1 MLGTESPGAAGAA
14 HPLLAM
20 TNSVLA
26 LVRDLRLSP
35 HVTSPVPAWLCGV
48 APLRLIWSNPAAA
61 GLRGSQS
68 LAAVAPGPISPRD
81 PLAIDIARLS
91 ASLPVSGAAR
101 LERIRGLSAG
111 IGRTMVCACSR
122 LSFDEETA
130 ILMVAAEPAVFAMPL
145 AERVRRAFADA
156 EGAMA
161 VFSRDGALLH
171 ASPDAAIRIGEITT
185 LTAFG
190 AYALAAEALRSGR
203 AGGNTP
209 IGAVEFERVGNGDN
223 AVVLAILDAQPNAS
237 QAPSAEFRTN
247 EGPGP
252 IEPTTAKESPAAA
265 PVMGNETAAAAE
277 GEPPPAG
284 AVERADAASAAV
296 SPGPHRRHPIRF
308 VWQIDTDG
316 RFTLGS
322 REFAQAVGAQ
332 ELVQAG
338 RTWNEVAAELGLDP
352 DQRVERAIASRE
364 TWSGITVAWPVEGSE
379 ERLTVELS
387 GVPVFDRDR
396 AFRGYRG
403 FGVCRNIA
411 QLAAAM
417 ASPSGLPIS
426 ASPPDRAAASS
437 NIDVREAAGRPATE
451 SRPQLT
457 LVPAAKNVVPF
468 RSAAANE
475 RRPALSAVERTAFTE
490 IGEALT
496 SGLPESPETA
506 VLKPDQTLARE
517 EPPAPLADDAAVVP
531 SALAPGGGAAQTAA
545 TAGSEAMT
553 LDRLPIGVLVYRGSR
568 LIHANRVLLDWT
580 GHEDLGALTAAGGL
594 DRIFAE
600 PAAALDQSGETGQA
614 LAIITRTGAPL
625 AVEGRLFSVSWG
637 AETAFMLVLLQ
648 AGDRLVSFEL
658 AQRRAEA
665 DVRELRSILDTAT
678 DGVVVIERDGRI
690 VSLNRSAEALFGYES
705 RELVGGPFDKLFAPE
720 SQRAAL
726 DYLDGLSLNGV
737 ASVLNDGREVI
748 GRVREG
754 GLIPLFMTMGRIAD
768 GTDKFCAVFRDIT
781 QWKRAEEDLLNAK
794 REAERASSAKS
805 DFLAKISH
813 EIRTP
818 LNAIIGFSEVMMDER
833 FGPVGNDRYRQY
845 LKDIHASGGHLVS
858 LLNDLLDLSKIE
870 AGKLDLTFTSVDLTA
885 LLQQCVA
892 IMQPQANRERIII
905 RTSLLPTLPAVVVDE
920 RSIRQ
925 IVLNLLSN
933 SIKFTGAGGQVIV
946 STALTERGEAV
957 LRVRDTGIGM
967 SEQEIE
973 TALEPF
979 RQLATSTRWGS
990 GGTGLGLPLTK
1001 ALVEANRATFAI
1013 KSAVN
1018 AGTLVEIT
1026 FPATRVLA
1034 E

>member
-1 MLGTESPGAAGAA
+1 MVWTNAAG
-14 HPLLAM
+14 
-20 TNSVLA
+20 
-26 LVRDLRLSP
+26 
-35 HVTSPVPAWLCGV
+35 
-48 APLRLIWSNPAAA
+48 A
-61 GLRGSQS
+61 GLRGSPS
-68 LAAVAPGPISPRD
+68 LAAVTQRPISPGD
-81 PLAIDIARLS
+81 PLAVDIVRL
-91 ASLPVSGAAR
+91 AATLPDSGAAR

-111 IGRTMVCACSR
+111 IGRTTVCACSR
-122 LSFDEETA
+122 LSLEEGDA
-130 ILMVAAEPAVFAMPL
+130 ILMVAAEPVASTMPL

-156 EGAMA
+156 EGAIA
-161 VFSRDGALLH
+161 VFSPDGALIH
-171 ASPDAAIRIGEITT
+171 ASAEAAARLGQMAT
-185 LTAFG
+185 LATWG
-190 AYALAAEALRSGR
+190 ADALAAEALNCGR
-203 AGGNTP
+203 ASGDSC
-209 IGAVEFERVGNGDN
+209 IGPVAFERIGSDRN
-223 AVVLAILDAQPNAS
+223 AIVLAILAAEPDRSQPP
-237 QAPSAEFRTN
+237 PSEVRM
-247 EGPGP
+247 EEVPSP
-252 IEPTTAKESPAAA
+252 IEP
-265 PVMGNETAAAAE
+265 AE
-277 GEPPPAG
+277 AEQW
-284 AVERADAASAAV
+284 AASADTAEPAAGV
-296 SPGPHRRHPIRF
+296 ASESEAHIEPGPERRHPLRF

-316 RFTLGS
+316 RFTLGAT
-322 REFAQAVGAQ
+322 EFAEAMGAQ
-332 ELVQAG
+332 TIVQIG

-352 DQRVERAIASRE
+352 DRRVERAIASRD
-364 TWSGITVAWPVEGSE
+364 TWSGVTLAWPVEGSE
-379 ERLTVELS
+379 ERLAVELS
-387 GVPVFDRDR
+387 GLPMFDRDR

-403 FGVCRNIA
+403 FGICRDVA
-411 QLAAAM
+411 RLAAAIAARSAAPG
-417 ASPSGLPIS
+417 ASAALS
-426 ASPPDRAAASS
+426 DAAARSS
-437 NIDVREAAGRPATE
+437 AVDVREPSGAQPTDT
-451 SRPQLT
+451 RPQLT

-468 RSAAANE
+468 RGAVANE
-475 RRPALSAVERTAFTE
+475 RRPALSAVERTAFRE
-490 IGEALT
+490 IGQALT
-496 SGLPESPETA
+496 SGLPGNAEDA
-506 VLKPDQTLARE
+506 VAASEQPLASG
-517 EPPAPLADDAAVVP
+517 EPAGPPADDAVVVP
-531 SALAPGGGAAQTAA
+531 SAFAPGAAPAAAGAAAA
-545 TAGSEAMT
+545 GPESIA
-553 LDRLPIGVLVYRGSR
+553 LDRLPIGVLVYRGNR
-568 LIHANRVLLDWT
+568 LMHANRVLLDWT
-580 GHEDLGALTAAGGL
+580 GYEDLAALAAAGGL
-594 DRIFAE
+594 ERVFAE
-600 PAAALDQSGETGQA
+600 PAAALDQSGEAGRT
-614 LAIITRTGAPL
+614 LAITTRSGAPL

-648 AGDRLVSFEL
+648 AGDRLKSSEL
-658 AQRRAEA
+658 ALRGAEA
-665 DVRELRSILDTAT
+665 DARELRSILDTAT
-678 DGVVVIERDGRI
+678 DGVIVIERDGRI
-690 VSLNRSAEALFGYES
+690 ASLNRSAEALFGYET
-705 RELVGGPFDKLFAPE
+705 RELVGQPFSGLFAPE

-768 GTDKFCAVFRDIT
+768 GTDKFCAVLRDIT

-833 FGPVGNDRYRQY
+833 FGPVGNERYRQY

-870 AGKLDLTFTSVDLTA
+870 AGKLDLTFNSVDLTA

-967 SEQEIE
+967 SEKEIE

-1001 ALVEANRATFAI
+1001 ALVEANRATFTI

>member
-1 MLGTESPGAAGAA
+1 MMEP
-14 HPLLAM
+14 
-20 TNSVLA
+20 VLA
-26 LVRDLRLSP
+26 LVRDPRLSP
-35 HVTSPVPAWLCGV
+35 HVTSPGPAWLCTV
-48 APLRLIWSNPAAA
+48 EPLRLVWTNGA
-61 GLRGSQS
+61 GADLRGSPS
-68 LAAVAPGPISPRD
+68 PAAVVQRPISPGD
-81 PLAIDIARLS
+81 PLAIDITRLA
-91 ASLPVSGAAR
+91 ASLPDSGAAR

-111 IGRTMVCACSR
+111 IGRPTVCACSR
-122 LSFDEETA
+122 LSLGEDMA
-130 ILMVAAEPAVFAMPL
+130 ILMVAAEPAASAMPF

-156 EGAMA
+156 EGAIA
-161 VFSRDGALLH
+161 VFSPAGALIH
-171 ASPDAAIRIGEITT
+171 ASPEAAAQLGQMTT
-185 LTAFG
+185 LAAWG
-190 AYALAAEALRSGR
+190 AGELAAEALNCGR
-203 AGGNTP
+203 ASGNSL
-209 IGAVEFERVGNGDN
+209 IGPVEFERIGSDGD
-223 AVVLAILDAQPNAS
+223 AVVLAMLAAQPDRSQSLPSEIRMDGVAS
-237 QAPSAEFRTN
+237 
-247 EGPGP
+247 P
-252 IEPTTAKESPAAA
+252 IEPAEARESAA
-265 PVMGNETAAAAE
+265 PADAPER
-277 GEPPPAG
+277 
-284 AVERADAASAAV
+284 AVEVASE
-296 SPGPHRRHPIRF
+296 SEPRRHHPLRF

-316 RFTLGS
+316 RFTLGATD
-322 REFAQAVGAQ
+322 FAEAMGAQ
-332 ELVQAG
+332 TVGQIG
-338 RTWNEVAAELGLDP
+338 RTWNELAAELGLDP

-364 TWSGITVAWPVEGSE
+364 TWSGVTVAWPVEGSQA
-379 ERLTVELS
+379 RLAVELS
-387 GVPVFDRDR
+387 GLPVFDRDR
-396 AFRGYRG
+396 TFRGYRG
-403 FGVCRNIA
+403 FGVCRDVARLIA
-411 QLAAAM
+411 ARSAAPAASAALSDAAAG
-417 ASPSGLPIS
+417 SS
-426 ASPPDRAAASS
+426 AV
-437 NIDVREAAGRPATE
+437 DVREPSGTQP
-451 SRPQLT
+451 SDPRPQLT

-475 RRPALSAVERTAFTE
+475 RRPALSAVERTAFRE
-490 IGEALT
+490 IGQALI
-496 SGLPESPETA
+496 SGLSDNA
-506 VLKPDQTLARE
+506 E
-517 EPPAPLADDAAVVP
+517 EPVATNEQPLASGEPAGFRADDAAVVP
-531 SALAPGGGAAQTAA
+531 SALAPGCAPAATGVA
-545 TAGSEAMT
+545 TAGPESIA

-580 GHEDLGALTAAGGL
+580 GYEDLGALAATGGL
-594 DRIFAE
+594 ERVFAE
-600 PAAALDQSGETGQA
+600 PAAALDQSGETGRT
-614 LAIITRTGAPL
+614 LAITTRAGAPL

-637 AETAFMLVLLQ
+637 AETALMLVLLQ
-648 AGDRLVSFEL
+648 AGDRLKSSEFAL
-658 AQRRAEA
+658 RRAEA
-665 DVRELRSILDTAT
+665 DARELRSILDTAT

-690 VSLNRSAEALFGYES
+690 VSLNRSAEALFGYET
-705 RELVGGPFDKLFAPE
+705 RELVGQPFSNLFAPE
-720 SQRAAL
+720 SQRAAV

-768 GTDKFCAVFRDIT
+768 GTDKFCAVLRDIT

-833 FGPVGNDRYRQY
+833 FGPVGNERYRQY

-870 AGKLDLTFTSVDLTA
+870 AGKLDLTFNSVDLTA

-946 STALTERGEAV
+946 STALTDRGEAV

-967 SEQEIE
+967 SEKEIE

-1001 ALVEANRATFAI
+1001 ALVEANRATFTI

>member
-1 MLGTESPGAAGAA
+1 MVWTNAAG
-14 HPLLAM
+14 
-20 TNSVLA
+20 
-26 LVRDLRLSP
+26 
-35 HVTSPVPAWLCGV
+35 
-48 APLRLIWSNPAAA
+48 A
-61 GLRGSQS
+61 GLRGSPS
-68 LAAVAPGPISPRD
+68 PAAVAQRPISPGD
-81 PLAIDIARLS
+81 PLAVDITRLA
-91 ASLPVSGAAR
+91 ASLSNSGAAR
-101 LERIRGLSAG
+101 LERIRGLSDG
-111 IGRTMVCACSR
+111 IGHATVCACSR
-122 LSFDEETA
+122 LSLEEGMA
-130 ILMVAAEPAVFAMPL
+130 ILMVAAEPAASAMPF

-156 EGAMA
+156 EGAIA
-161 VFSRDGALLH
+161 VFSPDGALIH
-171 ASPDAAIRIGEITT
+171 ASPEAAARLGQMTT
-185 LTAFG
+185 LEAWG
-190 AYALAAEALRSGR
+190 AGALAAEALNCGR
-203 AGGNTP
+203 ASGNGL
-209 IGAVEFERVGNGDN
+209 IGPVEFERIGSGGD
-223 AVVLAILDAQPNAS
+223 AVLLAMLAPQPARSQPPPSEIHMDEVAS
-237 QAPSAEFRTN
+237 
-247 EGPGP
+247 P
-252 IEPTTAKESPAAA
+252 IEPAEARESAA
-265 PVMGNETAAAAE
+265 P
-277 GEPPPAG
+277 
-284 AVERADAASAAV
+284 ADAAERAV
-296 SPGPHRRHPIRF
+296 EVASESEPRRHHPLRF

-316 RFTLGS
+316 RFTLGATD
-322 REFAQAVGAQ
+322 FAEAMGVQTVGQ
-332 ELVQAG
+332 IG

-364 TWSGITVAWPVEGSE
+364 TWSGVTVAWPVEGSE
-379 ERLTVELS
+379 ARLAVELS
-387 GVPVFDRDR
+387 GLPVFDRDR
-396 AFRGYRG
+396 TFRGYRG
-403 FGVCRNIA
+403 FGVCRDVA
-411 QLAAAM
+411 RLAAAI
-417 ASPSGLPIS
+417 AARS
-426 ASPPDRAAASS
+426 AAAAASAALS
-437 NIDVREAAGRPATE
+437 DAAAGSSALDVREPSGTQPSDT
-451 SRPQLT
+451 RPQLT

-475 RRPALSAVERTAFTE
+475 RRPALSAVERTAFRE
-490 IGEALT
+490 IGQALI
-496 SGLPESPETA
+496 SGLPDNA
-506 VLKPDQTLARE
+506 E
-517 EPPAPLADDAAVVP
+517 EPAATNAQPLASGEPAGFCDDDAAVVP
-531 SALAPGGGAAQTAA
+531 SAFAPGCAPAAAGAATVGPESIA
-545 TAGSEAMT
+545 

-580 GHEDLGALTAAGGL
+580 GYEDLGALAAAGGL
-594 DRIFAE
+594 ERVVAE
-600 PAAALDQSGETGQA
+600 PAAALDQSGETGRP
-614 LAIITRTGAPL
+614 LAITTRAGAPL

-648 AGDRLVSFEL
+648 AGDRLKSSEL
-658 AQRRAEA
+658 ALRRAEA
-665 DVRELRSILDTAT
+665 DARELRSILDTAT

-690 VSLNRSAEALFGYES
+690 VSLNRSAEALFGYET
-705 RELVGGPFDKLFAPE
+705 RELVGQPFSNLFAPE
-720 SQRAAL
+720 SQRAAV

-768 GTDKFCAVFRDIT
+768 GTDKFCAVLRDIT

-833 FGPVGNDRYRQY
+833 FGPVGNERYRQY

-870 AGKLDLTFTSVDLTA
+870 AGKLDLTFNSVDLTA

-946 STALTERGEAV
+946 STALTDRGEAV

-967 SEQEIE
+967 SEKEIE

-1001 ALVEANRATFAI
+1001 ALVEANRATFTI

>member
-1 MLGTESPGAAGAA
+1 
-14 HPLLAM
+14 M
-20 TNSVLA
+20 TNPVLA
-26 LVRDLRLSP
+26 LVRDPRLSP
-35 HVTSPVPAWLCGV
+35 HVTSPVPAWLCSIEPARVVWTNAAGAV
-48 APLRLIWSNPAAA
+48 LHRSSSPAAVVP
-61 GLRGSQS
+61 R
-68 LAAVAPGPISPRD
+68 PISPRD
-81 PLAIDIARLS
+81 PLAIDLARLG
-91 ASLPVSGAAR
+91 ASLPDSGAAR

-111 IGRTMVCACSR
+111 IGRPTVCACSR
-122 LSFDEETA
+122 LSLEEGMA
-130 ILMVAAEPAVFAMPL
+130 ILMVAAQPAASVLPL
-145 AERVRRAFADA
+145 AERVRGAFAGA
-156 EGAMA
+156 EGPIA
-161 VFSRDGALLH
+161 VFSTDGALLY
-171 ASPDAAIRIGEITT
+171 ASREAAARLGQTTT
-185 LTAFG
+185 LAALDG
-190 AYALAAEALRSGR
+190 GALAAEALNCGR
-203 AGGNTP
+203 ARGSSL
-209 IGAVEFERVGNGDN
+209 IGPVELQRIGTDGN
-223 AVVLAILDAQPNAS
+223 AVVLAILGRDSDHARPPTS
-237 QAPSAEFRTN
+237 EHG
-247 EGPGP
+247 GPLRP
-252 IEPTTAKESPAAA
+252 
-265 PVMGNETAAAAE
+265 
-277 GEPPPAG
+277 EPPEAEEG
-284 AVERADAASAAV
+284 APRADAAELPAADASASEPQTEPVEPATV
-296 SPGPHRRHPIRF
+296 DTPERRHPLRF
-308 VWQIDTDG
+308 VWQIDPDG
-316 RFTLGS
+316 RFTLDS
-322 REFAQAVGAQ
+322 MDFAEAMGAQ
-332 ELVQAG
+332 TVARIG
-338 RTWNEVAAELGLDP
+338 RPWGEIAAELGLDP
-352 DQRVERAIASRE
+352 GQRVERAVASRD
-364 TWSGITVAWPVEGSE
+364 TWSGITLAWPVEGSE
-379 ERLTVELS
+379 ERLAVELS
-387 GVPVFDRDR
+387 GLPAFDRDR
-396 AFRGYRG
+396 DFRGYRG
-403 FGVCRNIA
+403 FGVCRDLARLTAAIA
-411 QLAAAM
+411 ARGAR
-417 ASPSGLPIS
+417 SPS
-426 ASPPDRAAASS
+426 
-437 NIDVREAAGRPATE
+437 EATADPGGADARDPLGTQPTD

-468 RSAAANE
+468 RSATAHE
-475 RRPALSAVERTAFTE
+475 RRPALSAVERTAFRE
-490 IGEALT
+490 IGHALT
-496 SGLPESPETA
+496 TGLPENAGEQA
-506 VLKPDQTLARE
+506 ATLE
-517 EPPAPLADDAAVVP
+517 DPPAGGGPPEPVADDAAIVP
-531 SALAPGGGAAQTAA
+531 SAFAPGSQPAAAGTATGADHAP
-545 TAGSEAMT
+545 T
-553 LDRLPIGVLVYRGSR
+553 LDCLPIGVLVYRGSR
-568 LIHANRVLLDWT
+568 LIHANRVLLDWA
-580 GHEDLGALTAAGGL
+580 GYEDLAALAAAGGL
-594 DRIFAE
+594 ERIFAE

-614 LAIITRTGAPL
+614 LAITTRTGAPL

-637 AETAFMLVLLQ
+637 GETAFMLVLLQ
-648 AGDRLVSFEL
+648 AGERLKSSEL
-658 AQRRAEA
+658 ALRRAEA
-665 DVRELRSILDTAT
+665 EARELRSILDTAT

-705 RELVGGPFDKLFAPE
+705 REVAGAPLSDLFAPE

-754 GLIPLFMTMGRIAD
+754 GLIPLFMTMGRIAE
-768 GTDKFCAVFRDIT
+768 GTDKFCAVLRDIT

-833 FGPVGNDRYRQY
+833 FGPVGNERYRQY

-870 AGKLDLTFTSVDLTA
+870 AGKLDLAFTSVDLTA

-967 SEQEIE
+967 SEKEIE

-1001 ALVEANRATFAI
+1001 ALVEANRATFTI
-1013 KSAVN
+1013 RSAVN

>member
-1 MLGTESPGAAGAA
+1 MVWTNAAG
-14 HPLLAM
+14 
-20 TNSVLA
+20 
-26 LVRDLRLSP
+26 
-35 HVTSPVPAWLCGV
+35 
-48 APLRLIWSNPAAA
+48 A
-61 GLRGSQS
+61 GLRGSPS
-68 LAAVAPGPISPRD
+68 PAAVAQRPISPGD
-81 PLAIDIARLS
+81 PLAVDITRLA
-91 ASLPVSGAAR
+91 ASLPNSGAAR
-101 LERIRGLSAG
+101 LERIRGLSDG
-111 IGRTMVCACSR
+111 IGHATVCACSR
-122 LSFDEETA
+122 LSLGEGMA
-130 ILMVAAEPAVFAMPL
+130 ILMVLAEPAASAMPL

-156 EGAMA
+156 EGAIA
-161 VFSRDGALLH
+161 VFSPVGALIH
-171 ASPDAAIRIGEITT
+171 ASPEAAVRLGQMTT
-185 LTAFG
+185 LEAWG
-190 AYALAAEALRSGR
+190 AGALAAEALNCGR
-203 AGGNTP
+203 ASGNSL
-209 IGAVEFERVGNGDN
+209 IGPVEFERIGSGGD
-223 AVVLAILDAQPNAS
+223 AVVLAMLAPEPDRSQSPPCEIRMDAVAS
-237 QAPSAEFRTN
+237 
-247 EGPGP
+247 P
-252 IEPTTAKESPAAA
+252 IEPAEARESAA
-265 PVMGNETAAAAE
+265 P
-277 GEPPPAG
+277 
-284 AVERADAASAAV
+284 ADAAERAVEVASA
-296 SPGPHRRHPIRF
+296 SEPQRHHPLRF
-308 VWQIDTDG
+308 VWQIDTEG
-316 RFTLGS
+316 RFTLGATD
-322 REFAQAVGAQ
+322 FAEAMGAQ
-332 ELVQAG
+332 TVGQIG
-338 RTWNEVAAELGLDP
+338 RTWNEVAAALGLDP

-364 TWSGITVAWPVEGSE
+364 TWSGVTLAWPVEGSE
-379 ERLTVELS
+379 ARLAVELS
-387 GVPVFDRDR
+387 GLPVFDRDR
-396 AFRGYRG
+396 TFRGYRG
-403 FGVCRNIA
+403 FGVCRDVARLIA
-411 QLAAAM
+411 ARSAAPAASAALSDAAAGSS
-417 ASPSGLPIS
+417 AVDVGAPSGTQPS
-426 ASPPDRAAASS
+426 D
-437 NIDVREAAGRPATE
+437 T
-451 SRPQLT
+451 RPQLT

-475 RRPALSAVERTAFTE
+475 RRPALSAVERTAFRE
-490 IGEALT
+490 IGQALI
-496 SGLPESPETA
+496 SGLPDNA
-506 VLKPDQTLARE
+506 E
-517 EPPAPLADDAAVVP
+517 EPVATSEPPLASDEPAGLRADDAAVVP
-531 SALAPGGGAAQTAA
+531 SAFAPGRAP
-545 TAGSEAMT
+545 AGPESIA

-580 GHEDLGALTAAGGL
+580 GYEDLGALAAAGGL
-594 DRIFAE
+594 ERVFAE
-600 PAAALDQSGETGQA
+600 PAAALDQSGETGRT
-614 LAIITRTGAPL
+614 LAITTHAGAPL

-648 AGDRLVSFEL
+648 AGDRLKSSEL
-658 AQRRAEA
+658 ALRRAEA
-665 DVRELRSILDTAT
+665 DARELRSILDTAT

-690 VSLNRSAEALFGYES
+690 VSLNRSAEALFGYET
-705 RELVGGPFDKLFAPE
+705 RELVGQPFSNLFAPE
-720 SQRAAL
+720 SQRAAV

-768 GTDKFCAVFRDIT
+768 GTDKFCAVLRDIT

-833 FGPVGNDRYRQY
+833 FGPVGNERYRQY

-870 AGKLDLTFTSVDLTA
+870 AGKLDLTFNSVDLTA

-892 IMQPQANRERIII
+892 LMQPQANRERIII

-946 STALTERGEAV
+946 STALTDRGEAV

-967 SEQEIE
+967 SEKEIE

-1001 ALVEANRATFAI
+1001 ALVEANRATFTI

>member
-1 MLGTESPGAAGAA
+1 M
-14 HPLLAM
+14 
-20 TNSVLA
+20 
-26 LVRDLRLSP
+26 
-35 HVTSPVPAWLCGV
+35 TSPVPAWLCAV
-48 APLRLIWSNPAAA
+48 EPVRMVWTNAAGA
-61 GLRGSQS
+61 GLRGFPSP
-68 LAAVAPGPISPRD
+68 AAVTQRPISPGD
-81 PLAIDIARLS
+81 PLAVDIVRL
-91 ASLPVSGAAR
+91 AATLPDSGATR

-111 IGRTMVCACSR
+111 IGRTTVCACSR
-122 LSFDEETA
+122 LSLGEGNA
-130 ILMVAAEPAVFAMPL
+130 ILMVAAEPVASAMPF

-156 EGAMA
+156 EGAIA
-161 VFSRDGALLH
+161 VFSADGALIH
-171 ASPDAAIRIGEITT
+171 ASPEAAAQLGQMTT
-185 LTAFG
+185 LAAWG
-190 AYALAAEALRSGR
+190 ADALAAEALNCGR
-203 AGGNTP
+203 ASGNSR
-209 IGAVEFERVGNGDN
+209 IGPVEFERIGSDGN
-223 AVVLAILDAQPNAS
+223 AVVLATLVAEPDRSQPPLS
-237 QAPSAEFRTN
+237 ELPME
-247 EGPGP
+247 EVPPP
-252 IEPTTAKESPAAA
+252 IEPVE
-265 PVMGNETAAAAE
+265 AE
-277 GEPPPAG
+277 
-284 AVERADAASAAV
+284 ERVASADAAEPAPGVASE
-296 SPGPHRRHPIRF
+296 SEPQTEPGPERRHPLRF

-316 RFTLGS
+316 RFTLGAT
-322 REFAQAVGAQ
+322 EFAEAMGAQ
-332 ELVQAG
+332 TVVQIG
-338 RTWNEVAAELGLDP
+338 RTWNEIAAELGLDP
-352 DQRVERAIASRE
+352 DQRVERAIASRD
-364 TWSGITVAWPVEGSE
+364 TWSGVTLAWPVEGSD
-379 ERLTVELS
+379 ERLAVELS
-387 GVPVFDRDR
+387 GLPMFDRDR

-403 FGVCRNIA
+403 FGVCRDVA
-411 QLAAAM
+411 RLAAVIAARGAAPA
-417 ASPSGLPIS
+417 ASAALS
-426 ASPPDRAAASS
+426 DAAARSS
-437 NIDVREAAGRPATE
+437 AVDVREPAGAQPIDA
-451 SRPQLT
+451 RPQLS

-475 RRPALSAVERTAFTE
+475 RRPALSAVERTAFRE
-490 IGEALT
+490 IGQALT
-496 SGLPESPETA
+496 SGLPEDA
-506 VLKPDQTLARE
+506 E
-517 EPPAPLADDAAVVP
+517 EPVATTEQLLASGEPEGPVAAADAVVP
-531 SALAPGGGAAQTAA
+531 SAFAPGGAPAAAGVAA
-545 TAGSEAMT
+545 AGSESIA

-580 GHEDLGALTAAGGL
+580 GYEDLGALVSAGGL
-594 DRIFAE
+594 ERVFAE
-600 PAAALDQSGETGQA
+600 PAAALEQSGETGRT
-614 LAIITRTGAPL
+614 LAITTRTGAPL

-648 AGDRLVSFEL
+648 AGDRLKGSEL
-658 AQRRAEA
+658 ALRRAEA
-665 DVRELRSILDTAT
+665 DARELRSILDTAT

-690 VSLNRSAEALFGYES
+690 VSLNRSAEALFGYET
-705 RELVGGPFDKLFAPE
+705 RELVDQPLSGLFAPE

-768 GTDKFCAVFRDIT
+768 GTDKFCAVLRDIT

-833 FGPVGNDRYRQY
+833 FGPVGNERYRQY

-870 AGKLDLTFTSVDLTA
+870 AGKLDLTFSRVDLTA

-905 RTSLLPTLPAVVVDE
+905 RTSLSPTLPAVVVDE

-967 SEQEIE
+967 SEKEIE

>member
-1 MLGTESPGAAGAA
+1 MVWTNAAGA
-14 HPLLAM
+14 
-20 TNSVLA
+20 
-26 LVRDLRLSP
+26 D
-35 HVTSPVPAWLCGV
+35 
-48 APLRLIWSNPAAA
+48 
-61 GLRGSQS
+61 LRGSPS
-68 LAAVAPGPISPRD
+68 PAAVAQRPISPGD
-81 PLAIDIARLS
+81 PLAVDITRLA
-91 ASLPVSGAAR
+91 ASLPDSGAAR

-111 IGRTMVCACSR
+111 IGRPTVCACSR
-122 LSFDEETA
+122 LSLGEGMA
-130 ILMVAAEPAVFAMPL
+130 ILMVLAEPAASAMPF

-156 EGAMA
+156 EGAIA
-161 VFSRDGALLH
+161 VFSPDGALVH
-171 ASPDAAIRIGEITT
+171 ASPEAAARLGQMTT
-185 LTAFG
+185 LEAWG
-190 AYALAAEALRSGR
+190 AGALAAEALNCGR
-203 AGGNTP
+203 ASGNSL
-209 IGAVEFERVGNGDN
+209 IGPVEFERIGSGGD
-223 AVVLAILDAQPNAS
+223 AVVLAMLAPEPDRSQSLPSEIRMDEVAS
-237 QAPSAEFRTN
+237 
-247 EGPGP
+247 P
-252 IEPTTAKESPAAA
+252 IEPAEARGSAA
-265 PVMGNETAAAAE
+265 P
-277 GEPPPAG
+277 
-284 AVERADAASAAV
+284 ADAAERAV
-296 SPGPHRRHPIRF
+296 EVASGSEPQRHHPLRF
-308 VWQIDTDG
+308 VWQIDTEG
-316 RFTLGS
+316 RFTLGATD
-322 REFAQAVGAQ
+322 FAEAMGAQ
-332 ELVQAG
+332 TVGQIG

-352 DQRVERAIASRE
+352 DQRVERAIASRQ
-364 TWSGITVAWPVEGSE
+364 TWSGVTVAWPVEGSE
-379 ERLTVELS
+379 ARLAVELS
-387 GVPVFDRDR
+387 GLPVFDRDR
-396 AFRGYRG
+396 TFRGYRG
-403 FGVCRNIA
+403 FGVCRDVARLIA
-411 QLAAAM
+411 ARSAAPAASAALSDAAAGSS
-417 ASPSGLPIS
+417 AVDVGAPSGSQPS
-426 ASPPDRAAASS
+426 D
-437 NIDVREAAGRPATE
+437 T
-451 SRPQLT
+451 RPQLT

-475 RRPALSAVERTAFTE
+475 RRPALSAVERTAFRE
-490 IGEALT
+490 IGQALI
-496 SGLPESPETA
+496 SGLPDNA
-506 VLKPDQTLARE
+506 E
-517 EPPAPLADDAAVVP
+517 EPVATSELPLASDEPAGLRAEDAAVVP
-531 SALAPGGGAAQTAA
+531 SAFAPGRAP
-545 TAGSEAMT
+545 AGPESIA

-580 GHEDLGALTAAGGL
+580 GYEDLGALAAAGGL
-594 DRIFAE
+594 ERVFAE
-600 PAAALDQSGETGQA
+600 PAAALDQSGETGRT
-614 LAIITRTGAPL
+614 LAITTHAGAPL

-648 AGDRLVSFEL
+648 AGDRLKSSEL
-658 AQRRAEA
+658 ALRRAEA
-665 DVRELRSILDTAT
+665 DARELRSILDTAT

-690 VSLNRSAEALFGYES
+690 VSLNRSAEALFGYET
-705 RELVGGPFDKLFAPE
+705 RELVGQPFSNLFAPE
-720 SQRAAL
+720 SQRAAV

-768 GTDKFCAVFRDIT
+768 GTDKFCAVLRDIT

-833 FGPVGNDRYRQY
+833 FGPVGNERYRQY

-870 AGKLDLTFTSVDLTA
+870 AGKLDLSFNSVDLTA

-892 IMQPQANRERIII
+892 LMQPQANRERIII

-946 STALTERGEAV
+946 STALTDRGEAV

-967 SEQEIE
+967 SEKEIE

-1001 ALVEANRATFAI
+1001 ALVEANRATFTI

>member
-1 MLGTESPGAAGAA
+1 M
-14 HPLLAM
+14 
-20 TNSVLA
+20 
-26 LVRDLRLSP
+26 
-35 HVTSPVPAWLCGV
+35 TSPVPAWLCAV
-48 APLRLIWSNPAAA
+48 EPVRMIWTNAAGA
-61 GLRGSQS
+61 GLRGSPNP
-68 LAAVAPGPISPRD
+68 AAVTQRTISPGD
-81 PLAIDIARLS
+81 PLAVDIVRL
-91 ASLPVSGAAR
+91 AATLPDSGAAR
-101 LERIRGLSAG
+101 LERIRGLSDG
-111 IGRTMVCACSR
+111 IGHATVCACSR
-122 LSFDEETA
+122 LSLGEGMA
-130 ILMVAAEPAVFAMPL
+130 ILMVLAEPAASAMPL
-145 AERVRRAFADA
+145 TERVRRAFADA
-156 EGAMA
+156 EGAIA
-161 VFSRDGALLH
+161 VFSPAGALIH
-171 ASPDAAIRIGEITT
+171 ASPEAAIRLGQMTT
-185 LTAFG
+185 LEAWG
-190 AYALAAEALRSGR
+190 AGALAAEALNCGR
-203 AGGNTP
+203 ASGNSL
-209 IGAVEFERVGNGDN
+209 IGPVEFERIGSGGD
-223 AVVLAILDAQPNAS
+223 AVVLAMLAPEPDRSQSPPCEIRMDAVAS
-237 QAPSAEFRTN
+237 
-247 EGPGP
+247 P
-252 IEPTTAKESPAAA
+252 IEPAEARESAA
-265 PVMGNETAAAAE
+265 P
-277 GEPPPAG
+277 
-284 AVERADAASAAV
+284 ADAAERAVEVASA
-296 SPGPHRRHPIRF
+296 SEPQRHHPLRF
-308 VWQIDTDG
+308 VWQIDTEG
-316 RFTLGS
+316 RFTLGATD
-322 REFAQAVGAQ
+322 FAEAMGAQ
-332 ELVQAG
+332 TVGQIG

-364 TWSGITVAWPVEGSE
+364 TWSGVTVAWPVEGSE
-379 ERLTVELS
+379 ARLAVELS
-387 GVPVFDRDR
+387 GLPVFDRDR
-396 AFRGYRG
+396 TFRGYRG
-403 FGVCRNIA
+403 FGVCRDVARLIA
-411 QLAAAM
+411 ARSAAPAASAALSDAAARSS
-417 ASPSGLPIS
+417 AVDVGAPSGTQPS
-426 ASPPDRAAASS
+426 D
-437 NIDVREAAGRPATE
+437 T
-451 SRPQLT
+451 RPQLT

-475 RRPALSAVERTAFTE
+475 RRPALSAVERTAFRE
-490 IGEALT
+490 IGQALI
-496 SGLPESPETA
+496 SGLPDNA
-506 VLKPDQTLARE
+506 E
-517 EPPAPLADDAAVVP
+517 EPVATSEPPLASDEPAGLRADDAAVVP
-531 SALAPGGGAAQTAA
+531 SAFAPGCA
-545 TAGSEAMT
+545 TAGPESIA

-580 GHEDLGALTAAGGL
+580 GYEDLGALAAAGGL
-594 DRIFAE
+594 ERVFAE
-600 PAAALDQSGETGQA
+600 PAAALDQSGETGRT
-614 LAIITRTGAPL
+614 LAITTHAGVPL

-648 AGDRLVSFEL
+648 AGDRLKSSEL
-658 AQRRAEA
+658 ALRRAEA
-665 DVRELRSILDTAT
+665 DARELRSILDTAT

-690 VSLNRSAEALFGYES
+690 VSLNRSAEALFGYET
-705 RELVGGPFDKLFAPE
+705 RELVGQPFSNLFAPE
-720 SQRAAL
+720 SQRAAV

-754 GLIPLFMTMGRIAD
+754 GLVPLFMTMGRIAD
-768 GTDKFCAVFRDIT
+768 GTDKFCAVLRDIT

-833 FGPVGNDRYRQY
+833 FGPVGNERYRQY

-870 AGKLDLTFTSVDLTA
+870 AGKLDLTFNSVDLTA

-892 IMQPQANRERIII
+892 LMQPQANRERIII

-946 STALTERGEAV
+946 STALTDRGEAV

-967 SEQEIE
+967 SEKEIE

-1001 ALVEANRATFAI
+1001 ALVEANRATFTI

>member
-1 MLGTESPGAAGAA
+1 M
-14 HPLLAM
+14 
-20 TNSVLA
+20 
-26 LVRDLRLSP
+26 
-35 HVTSPVPAWLCGV
+35 TSPVPAWLCTV
-48 APLRLIWSNPAAA
+48 KPLRMVWTNAA
-61 GLRGSQS
+61 GADLRGSPS
-68 LAAVAPGPISPRD
+68 PAAVAQRPISPGD
-81 PLAIDIARLS
+81 SLAVDITRLA
-91 ASLPVSGAAR
+91 ASLPDSGAAR

-111 IGRTMVCACSR
+111 IGRPTMCACSR
-122 LSFDEETA
+122 LPLGEGMA
-130 ILMVAAEPAVFAMPL
+130 ILMVAAEPAASAMPF
-145 AERVRRAFADA
+145 ADRVRRAFTDA
-156 EGAMA
+156 EGAIA
-161 VFSRDGALLH
+161 VFSADGALIH
-171 ASPDAAIRIGEITT
+171 ASPEAAARLGQMTT
-185 LTAFG
+185 LDAWG
-190 AYALAAEALRSGR
+190 AGALAAEALNCGR
-203 AGGNTP
+203 ASGNSL
-209 IGAVEFERVGNGDN
+209 IGPVEFERIGSDGD
-223 AVVLAILDAQPNAS
+223 AVVLAMLAAQPDRSQSPVSEIRMDEVAS
-237 QAPSAEFRTN
+237 
-247 EGPGP
+247 P
-252 IEPTTAKESPAAA
+252 IEPEARESAA
-265 PVMGNETAAAAE
+265 PADVAE
-277 GEPPPAG
+277 R
-284 AVERADAASAAV
+284 AVEVMSG
-296 SPGPHRRHPIRF
+296 SEPRRHHPLRF

-316 RFTLGS
+316 RFTLGATD
-322 REFAQAVGAQ
+322 FAEAMGAQ
-332 ELVQAG
+332 TVGQIG

-364 TWSGITVAWPVEGSE
+364 TWSGVTVAWPVEGSE
-379 ERLTVELS
+379 ARLAVELS
-387 GVPVFDRDR
+387 GLPVFDRDR
-396 AFRGYRG
+396 TFRGYRG
-403 FGVCRNIA
+403 FGVCRDVARLIA
-411 QLAAAM
+411 ARSAAPAASAALSDAAAG
-417 ASPSGLPIS
+417 SS
-426 ASPPDRAAASS
+426 AV
-437 NIDVREAAGRPATE
+437 DVREPSGTQPSDT
-451 SRPQLT
+451 RPQLT

-475 RRPALSAVERTAFTE
+475 RRPALSAVERTAFRE
-490 IGEALT
+490 IGQALI
-496 SGLPESPETA
+496 SGLPDNA
-506 VLKPDQTLARE
+506 E
-517 EPPAPLADDAAVVP
+517 EPVATNEQPLASGEPAGLRADDAAVVP
-531 SALAPGGGAAQTAA
+531 SAFAPGCAP
-545 TAGSEAMT
+545 AGPESIA

-580 GHEDLGALTAAGGL
+580 GYEDLGALAAAGGL
-594 DRIFAE
+594 ERVFAE
-600 PAAALDQSGETGQA
+600 PAAALDQSGETGRT
-614 LAIITRTGAPL
+614 LAITTRAGAPL
-625 AVEGRLFSVSWG
+625 AVEGRLFSGSWG

-648 AGDRLVSFEL
+648 AGDRLKSSEL
-658 AQRRAEA
+658 ALRRAEA
-665 DVRELRSILDTAT
+665 DARELRSILDTAT

-690 VSLNRSAEALFGYES
+690 VSLNRSAEALFGYET
-705 RELVGGPFDKLFAPE
+705 RELAGQPFNNLFAPE
-720 SQRAAL
+720 SQRAAV

-754 GLIPLFMTMGRIAD
+754 GLVPLFMTMGRIAD
-768 GTDKFCAVFRDIT
+768 GTDKFCAVLRDIT

-833 FGPVGNDRYRQY
+833 FGPVGNERYRQY

-870 AGKLDLTFTSVDLTA
+870 AGKLDLTFNSVDLTA

-946 STALTERGEAV
+946 STALTDRGEAV

-967 SEQEIE
+967 SEKEIE

-1001 ALVEANRATFAI
+1001 ALVEANRATFTI